1 MPLLWQ
7 SGLSNQRYLMLGYIP
22 VKGPDMVRG
31 LSAGK
36 HDYIVTN
43 NYKIQILIVK
53 TDFGS
58 LFV

>member
-1 MPLLWQ
+1 MAIPRIYIFNKFF
-7 SGLSNQRYLMLGYIP
+7 LSP